1 MPKITKPLTDTEIKK
16 SKPKEKDYKL
26 SDGQGLY
33 LVVKKNGTKFFRFD
47 YSYNNKRKTVSFGIY
62 PEISLKH
69 AREKRANYRK
79 LLKDDIDPVDYKKN
93 KDLNTFKTVAQKWLE
108 IMKSQWK
115 ESTYKKTVLAMKKNV
130 LPYIGDK
137 NIEDIKRTDILKL
150 LKQMEDRGLLET
162 ANRMLNK
169 IERIYK
175 YAVTYN
181 IVEHN
186 IIADIDKK
194 NAIKKSKEK
203 HFPAIVRENE
213 IRRLIT
219 DIDNYENL
227 FKGDI
232 STSQALRLAPY
243 VVLRPYNLRFLEW
256 SEINF
261 KEKIIEISSEKMKTN
276 NDFVLPLSK
285 QALSIIEK
293 TKPYSYN
300 NSKYLFP
307 SPTTNLKPISENT
320 LNHALMRLGY
330 KNSMTSHGFRA
341 MFSTIAHEK
350 IKEHGFNSDIIE
362 SCLAHMERNK
372 VKAAY
377 NRDSRMKYID
387 EKRELLQWWADW
399 LNK

>member
-1 MPKITKPLTDTEIKK
+1 MPKITKPLTDTEIKR

-47 YSYNNKRKTVSFGIY
+47 FSYNNKRKTVSFGIY

-69 AREKRANYRK
+69 AREKRADYRK
-79 LLKDDIDPVDYKKN
+79 LLKDGINPVDYKN
-93 KDLNTFKTVAQKWLE
+93 SKDLNTFKVVAQKWLE

-115 ESTYKKTVLAMKKNV
+115 ESTYKKTVLAMQKNV
-130 LPYIGDK
+130 LPYIGNK
-137 NIEDIKRTDILKL
+137 SIKDIKRVDILQL

-162 ANRMLNK
+162 ADRMLNK

-181 IVEHN
+181 MVEHN

-194 NAIKKSKEK
+194 NTIKRAKEK
-203 HFPAIVRENE
+203 HYPAITKESE
-213 IRRLIT
+213 IKKLIT
-219 DIDNYENL
+219 DIDNYEDL
-227 FKGDI
+227 FKADI

-261 KEKIIEISSEKMKTN
+261 KDRIIEIPSHKMKTDN
-276 NDFVLPLSK
+276 NFVLALSK

-362 SCLAHMERNK
+362 SCLAHAERNK

-399 LNK
+399 LK